1 MVFAGIS
8 VLCRPASTAPQN
20 HYNLNLGSS
29 PSAVFRMDVT
39 VNGATEAI
47 AEPCSVAEL
56 LAARGHD
63 TARVVVERNGE
74 ILPRERF
81 AQTLLCGGD
90 SLEIVHFVGGG

>member
-1 MVFAGIS
+1 MPSGINS
-8 VLCRPASTAPQN
+8 PAD

-29 PSAVFRMDVT
+29 PAAGV
-39 VNGATEAI
+39 
-47 AEPCSVAEL
+47 

-63 TARVVVERNGE
+63 TARGVVERNGE

>member
-1 MVFAGIS
+1 
-8 VLCRPASTAPQN
+8 
-20 HYNLNLGSS
+20 
-29 PSAVFRMDVT
+29 MDVT
-39 VNGATEAI
+39 VNGETETF

-63 TARVVVERNGE
+63 AARVVVERNGE

-81 AQTLLCGGD
+81 TQTLLCVGD